1 MYPKTHNF
9 AAKKL
14 VFHRCSYKVNYFS
27 NLAYN
32 SSILVLIYRS
42 AAWNSKKIFILKP
55 LFWILCFWFWVIP
68 HLSFTSSNIS
78 LPLCIKLTMGQLLL
92 VFLCN
97 FRSFFKLTSRRPK
110 NQLFSLFY
118 WLIQVYFGYSA
129 KYNRWG
135 AFTILPFICRDL
147 LNCLK
152 SSLWS

>member
-1 MYPKTHNF
+1 MLFTHFYLILREKKWKPDLYLKTHNF

-92 VFLCN
+92 VSCATSEAFFSFRRGVLKTN
-97 FRSFFKLTSRRPK
+97 FFHC
-110 NQLFSLFY
+110 
-118 WLIQVYFGYSA
+118 
-129 KYNRWG
+129 
-135 AFTILPFICRDL
+135 FID
-147 LNCLK
+147 
-152 SSLWS
+152 W